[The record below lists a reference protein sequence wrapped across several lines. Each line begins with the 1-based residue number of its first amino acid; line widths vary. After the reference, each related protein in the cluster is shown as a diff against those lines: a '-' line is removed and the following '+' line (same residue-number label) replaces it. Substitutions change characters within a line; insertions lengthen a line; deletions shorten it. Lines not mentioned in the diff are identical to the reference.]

1 MAFKAEGVDQS
12 LIGELR
18 SHTLRMWPKI
28 ERNKKE
34 VMLLKTEYDS
44 CSNETLTTPKPPF
57 KSFIRTC
64 PKLVNGFEISI

>member
-1 MAFKAEGVDQS
+1 
-12 LIGELR
+12 
-18 SHTLRMWPKI
+18 MWPKI